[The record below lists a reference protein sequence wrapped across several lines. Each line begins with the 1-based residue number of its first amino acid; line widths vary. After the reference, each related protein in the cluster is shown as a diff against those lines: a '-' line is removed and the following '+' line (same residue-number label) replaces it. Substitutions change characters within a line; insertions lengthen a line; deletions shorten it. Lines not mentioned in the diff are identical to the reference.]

1 MSKLISLSL
10 LIAFTLIGCKS
21 EPPFLASPDDLDK
34 AYEILA
40 TQRQEALQQ
49 ANAESSASA
58 EAIEKLLDLGLWQDA
73 EVRLAN
79 ADDSPE
85 MQMVRA
91 KYAWLKND
99 FFETERLTNDVLATE
114 PDNFKANLMKS
125 VLEVEAW
132 ELEKAAETAKNLAD
146 KSRGDEEIAAMLQYG
161 RVLIWQKRYDEAL
174 EIAKTYQK
182 EDPSNSKAYLLEAD
196 VYFWNQKPAEA
207 EAPLVKSL
215 EINPLVPDARFSY
228 GYAIWRRVDAEQL
241 KDMAAQWALA
251 LEINPLH
258 YYTHWHWGNGHTQ
271 LTYADYAEDDDEEI
285 REKLKAADDLAREN
299 KPKEAIAYT
308 FEVESEYPNS
318 VIPLLHRASLYYVS
332 YDMDRQTRLDSAQM
346 LFEKILNRKTNFGPA
361 HNGLSAVIKSKRIPY
376 LAAYDSIDNALR
388 TMEISDPENFARVF
402 PDVTYYPGDMVKSMV
417 WGQLYTSIVYFPFLS
432 KLDRQ
437 FIIPPLHLDLAT
449 TMNRPSF
456 RFQTTFDNRQWM
468 DIRGVGSGAA
478 AIEYVE
484 RGAFMERNVVL
495 HEYVHLFHG
504 QILTDAE
511 AREVRQRY
519 FTAMKEDRTLD
530 YYSANNE
537 SEYLAQT
544 YPAYFEP
551 VKVHPLDFK
560 SMNTTND
567 LKTKDPEMYAFLDK
581 MINKEKAY
589 LAGDKQAMAS
599 NWAEV
604 YVKLSG
610 NNRANTKLSQAYL
623 DTALIWDKEYL
634 PAYLS
639 YSNLMAGTENFDAAK
654 TWLEK
659 AEAIDANYAP
669 IYATWARYYNS
680 LEQAGQMT
688 KDEAVSEQIA
698 QLEKS
703 ISLENDFLINAGL
716 NSQLRSL
723 LLENSRIP
731 AAIQTAE
738 SYVSSAETIS
748 TYLRDRRDDAQMF
761 AWYNKALLGYADVLD
776 GMDEMVRKKPQ
787 NYSFRTMYADALA
800 ANKQY
805 DKALSVLEEAQ
816 RILAAVGT
824 PRADFSLRMA
834 EYYLA
839 QNKQTEAM
847 QILDEKL
854 EEKPSMRG
862 DMVRLARVLALAGET
877 ERAESTLQ
885 NSRTQNTP
893 YTQADLAYTKAVI
906 AMQNADNAAAQAELE
921 KAVTLN
927 PYHFDAWQMIKEI
940 KGELSETE
948 RQTLDALEL
957 KAGSSYTL

>member
-1 MSKLISLSL
+1 MNKLLILSI
-10 LIAFTLIGCKS
+10 LIAFAFIGCKS
-21 EPPFLASPDDLDK
+21 EPPFLANPDDMDK

-40 TQRQEALQQ
+40 AQRQEALQQ
-49 ANAESSASA
+49 ANAESTPSA
-58 EAIEKLLDLGLWQDA
+58 ETLEKLLDLGLWQEA
-73 EVRLAN
+73 TFRLASG
-79 ADDSPE
+79 DDSPG
-85 MQMVRA
+85 MQMARA
-91 KYAWLKND
+91 KYAWLQND
-99 FFETERLTNDVLATE
+99 FSETERLTNAVLKAE
-114 PDNFKANLMKS
+114 PGNFKANLMKS

-132 ELEKAAETAKNLAD
+132 ELEKAAETAKKLAD
-146 KSRGDEEIAAMLQYG
+146 NSRGDENIAAQLQYG

-174 EIAKTYQK
+174 EIAKNLQEK
-182 EDPSNSKAYLLEAD
+182 DPSNSKAYLLEAD
-196 VYFWNQKPAEA
+196 VYFWNQKPEEA

-271 LTYADYAEDDDEEI
+271 LTYADYAEDDDDEI
-285 REKLKAADDLAREN
+285 REKLKIADDLAREN
-299 KPKEAIAYT
+299 KPQEAIAYT
-308 FEVESEYPNS
+308 FEVESDYPNS
-318 VIPLLHRASLYYVS
+318 VIPLLHRASLYYVA

-346 LFEKILNRKTNFGPA
+346 LFEKMLDRKANYGPA

-376 LAAYDSIDNALR
+376 LATYDSIDNALR

-402 PDVTYYPGDMVKSMV
+402 PDVTYYPGNMVKSMV
-417 WGQLYTSIVYFPFLS
+417 WGQLFTSIVYFPFLS

-484 RGAFMERNVVL
+484 RGAFMERNVLL

-504 QILTDAE
+504 QILTDVE
-511 AREVRQRY
+511 EREVRQRY
-519 FTAMKEDRTLD
+519 FTAMKEGRILD

-581 MINKEKAY
+581 LINKEKAY
-589 LAGDKQAMAS
+589 LNGDTLAMAS

-604 YVKLSG
+604 YMKLSE
-610 NNRANTKLSQAYL
+610 NNRANTSLSKAYL
-623 DTALIWDKEYL
+623 DTALIWDTEYL

-639 YSNLMAGTENFDAAK
+639 YANLMAGNENFDAAK

-659 AEAIDANYAP
+659 AAIVDANYAP

-680 LEQAGQMT
+680 LEQAGRLS
-688 KDEAVSEQIA
+688 KEEAVSEQIA

-703 ISLENDFLINAGL
+703 ISLENDFLIHAGL
-716 NSQLRSL
+716 NSQLRNL
-723 LLENSRIP
+723 LLENSSIP

-738 SYVSSAETIS
+738 SYVSTAETIS
-748 TYLRDRRDDAQMF
+748 TYLRDRKDDAQMF

-800 ANKQY
+800 ANKQF
-805 DKALSVLEEAQ
+805 DTALTVLEESQ

-839 QNKQTEAM
+839 QNRPTEAKE
-847 QILDEKL
+847 ILDQKL

-862 DMVRLARVLALAGET
+862 DLVRLARVLALAGET
-877 ERAESTLQ
+877 ARAEATLE
-885 NSRTQNTP
+885 NSRSQNTP
-893 YTQADLAYTKAVI
+893 YAQAEYAFTKAVI
-906 AMQNADNAAAQAELE
+906 AWKKGDTANAQVEFE
-921 KAVTLN
+921 KAVKLN
-927 PYHFDAWQMIKEI
+927 PYHFEAWQMIKEI
-940 KGELSETE
+940 NGEFSEME
-948 RQTLDALEL
+948 RETLDGLEL
-957 KAGSSYTL
+957 KAGASFSV